1 MMSVVEI
8 VTLVL
13 RFALVSAAIYL
24 VIATAL
30 VLSQFP
36 SPPPAGKTLDFSTLS
51 GQSGNTDGSKYE
63 AAPLEFYQAR
73 DGARLGFRRY
83 EAAINETAEGTGEAA
98 PAPLLVFIHGS
109 GWHGAAYDG
118 LARELAATGRLTV
131 LLPDLRGHGPDPES
145 RGDIAYIGQFEDD
158 IADLIALQ
166 RKPGQKLF
174 IGGHS
179 SGGGLAVRYA
189 GGDHGSGL
197 DGAVLVA
204 PFLKHDSPAT
214 RPASGGWAK
223 PLTRRIIGLSMLNSV
238 GITALNGMTAIQFRF
253 PQEVLEGPQ
262 GSTAT
267 PAYSFRLNTSFAPRA
282 DYLADIAALPPFL
295 LIAGQDDEAFIAEA
309 YEPTMRPVNPKGHYL
324 LVENRSHLGIVNA
337 PETAAGILSFVGTAL
352 R

>member
-1 MMSVVEI
+1 MSVVEI
-8 VTLVL
+8 VTWIL

-24 VIATAL
+24 AIATAL
-30 VLSQFP
+30 VLTQFP
-36 SPPPAGKTLDFSTLS
+36 SPPPAGRTLDFSTLS
-51 GQSGNTDGSKYE
+51 GGAGNTAGSRTE

-83 EAAINETAEGTGEAA
+83 DAATNTAAGGSADTAAA
-98 PAPLLVFIHGS
+98 PLMVFIHGS

-118 LARELAATGRLTV
+118 LARELAATGKLTV
-131 LLPDLRGHGPDPES
+131 LLPDLRGHGPDPET

-158 IADLIALQ
+158 LADLIALQ
-166 RKPGQKLF
+166 RKPGQKLL

-189 GGDHGSGL
+189 GGDHGNGL
-197 DGAVLVA
+197 DGAILVA

-262 GSTAT
+262 GSSAT

-282 DYLADIAALPPFL
+282 DYLADIAALPTFL
-295 LIAGQDDEAFIAEA
+295 LIAGKDDEAFIPEA
-309 YEPTMRPVNPKGHYL
+309 YEPTMRPANPNGRYL
-324 LVENRSHLGIVNA
+324 LVDDRSHLGIINA
-337 PETAAGILSFVGTAL
+337 PETTDGIISFVETGL

>member
-1 MMSVVEI
+1 MMSVAEI

-24 VIATAL
+24 AIATAL

-36 SPPPAGKTLDFSTLS
+36 LAPPAGETLDFSVLS
-51 GQSGNTDGSKYE
+51 GRTGDTGGSGPET
-63 AAPLEFYQAR
+63 APLQFYQAR

-83 EAAINETAEGTGEAA
+83 EAADTTGPGEAA
-98 PAPLLVFIHGS
+98 PAPLLVFVHGS

-118 LARELAATGRLTV
+118 LARQLAATGKLTV
-131 LLPDLRGHGPDPES
+131 LLPDLRGHGPDPET

-166 RKPGQKLF
+166 RKPGQKLL

-189 GGDHGSGL
+189 GGDHGNGV
-197 DGAVLVA
+197 DGAILVA
-204 PFLKHDSPAT
+204 PFLKHDSPAM

-253 PQEVLEGPQ
+253 PQEVLAGPQ
-262 GSTAT
+262 GSSAT

-295 LIAGQDDEAFIAEA
+295 LVAGKDDEAFIPEA
-309 YEPTMRPVNPKGHYL
+309 YEPTMRPANPDGRYL
-324 LVENRSHLGIVNA
+324 LVEDRSHLGIINA
-337 PETAAGILSFVGTAL
+337 PETTAGILSFVETGL